1 MDNNINYNNN
11 SSSLIN
17 PVVHEGELRILDIDL
32 AQRLRFAKPTKIREL
47 IKRHSDNLVKMGTL
61 PTVGRVINGGNAKE
75 FYLNRKQAIFITAK
89 SETKEAT
96 EITIEIIERFEAY
109 ERGEI
114 NPFQIPQSYSEA
126 LRLAAD
132 QAETIKTLQPK
143 ADGYDL
149 IATSDGSMCITNA
162 AKYLQMKPRV
172 LFDYLKMNGWIY
184 RRAGGKSWIAY
195 QDKLTQGVLEH
206 KVSQMFTNDGDSRI
220 REQVLV
226 TPKGIAKLAL
236 IFSKEQA

>member
-1 MDNNINYNNN
+1 MNNNTNHDNN

-32 AQRLRFAKPTKIREL
+32 AQRLGFAKLTKIREL
-47 IKRHSDNLVKMGTL
+47 IKRHSDSLIKMGTL
-61 PTVGRVINGGNAKE
+61 PTIGRVINGGKAKE

-114 NPFQIPQSYSEA
+114 NQFQIPQSYSEA

-132 QAETIKTLQPK
+132 QAETIKVLQPK

-149 IATSDGSMCITNA
+149 IAGADGSICITDA
-162 AKYLQMKPRV
+162 AKDLQIRPKE
-172 LFDYLKMNGWIY
+172 LFDYLKANGWIY
-184 RRAGGKSWIAY
+184 RRAGGKNWIGY
-195 QDKLTQGVLEH
+195 QDKIQQGLLEH
-206 KVSQMFTNDGDSRI
+206 KVTDIFCNDGSSKI
-220 REQVLV
+220 REQVKI
-226 TPKGIAKLAL
+226 TPKGLAKLARV
-236 IFSKEQA
+236 FSTQAA